1 METTLAKIMDW
12 VLNEEPFDLD
22 AGIIHM
28 NSTALGAGAQKAQ
41 KIIFISEAHEKLK
54 EVRYQD
60 VYHKA
65 LCYCLC
71 ISVILCL
78 CEIKEA
84 YKSVFDEMTNSYF
97 CYKMMRVSKVLFPLT
112 DIRIAP
118 LLRKSTLRSGR
129 RRADIHRMSCAPQ
142 IYT

>member
-97 CYKMMRVSKVLFPLT
+97 CYKMM
-112 DIRIAP
+112 
-118 LLRKSTLRSGR
+118 
-129 RRADIHRMSCAPQ
+129 
-142 IYT
+142 